1 MKQSQCED
9 IIANIM
15 LVGMCLAQ
23 QTWARVFLAVLCL
36 WQIGLVILHRKN
48 ERLEAQLSNTR
59 LDRQE
64 EART

>member
-23 QTWARVFLAVLCL
+23 QTWARVLLAVLCL
-36 WQIGLVILHRKN
+36 VQIGLAIHYKHLEK
-48 ERLEAQLSNTR
+48 LEAQLANTGVTGPER
-59 LDRQE
+59 KS
-64 EART
+64 